1 LRQQCIGEPAYTVSF
16 PRVCKLELALVSVKA
31 PVTLF
36 LSTTTEG
43 DRRMDTLERRLE
55 LARVRER
62 NARARVA
69 RLRRSL
75 DRSNRRTANQVKFTL
90 GAAMLALAESGRG
103 DAMVEAF
110 RRWLDV
116 YLSRDQDRAILVGTV
131 FDPNHRRSAN
141 DAA

>member
-1 LRQQCIGEPAYTVSF
+1 
-16 PRVCKLELALVSVKA
+16 
-31 PVTLF
+31 
-36 LSTTTEG
+36 
-43 DRRMDTLERRLE
+43 MDDLERRLE
-55 LARVRER
+55 LARVKER

-90 GAAMLALAESGRG
+90 GAAMLALAQSGRG
-103 DAMVEAF
+103 DAMVDAF

-116 YLSRDQDRAILVGTV
+116 YLSRDQDRAILVGTI
-131 FDPNHRRSAN
+131 FDPNHRRPAN

>member
-1 LRQQCIGEPAYTVSF
+1 
-16 PRVCKLELALVSVKA
+16 
-31 PVTLF
+31 
-36 LSTTTEG
+36 
-43 DRRMDTLERRLE
+43 MDTLERRLE

-103 DAMVEAF
+103 DAMVDAF

-116 YLSRDQDRAILVGTV
+116 YLSRDQDRAILAGTV
-131 FDPNHRRSAN
+131 FDPSHRRLTN